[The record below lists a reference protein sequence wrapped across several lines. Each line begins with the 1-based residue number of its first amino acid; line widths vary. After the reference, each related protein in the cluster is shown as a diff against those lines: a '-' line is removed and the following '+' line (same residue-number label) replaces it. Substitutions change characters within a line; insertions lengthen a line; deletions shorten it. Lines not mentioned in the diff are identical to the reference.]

1 MRMRRKARR
10 LRFTVEVGLK
20 RPFTSIGA
28 RDGRRE
34 AMLGLDAK
42 ARP

>member
-1 MRMRRKARR
+1 MRMCRKARR

-28 RDGRRE
+28 RDDGDG
-34 AMLGLDAK
+34 AMLGLD
-42 ARP
+42 